1 MQMRLM
7 FGQVK
12 MKSNLKCPQLNKKIL
27 WDPTK
32 SLQLKWIILES
43 RTDVERE
50 YSKEEKRKEIVIELT
65 W

>member
-1 MQMRLM
+1 
-7 FGQVK
+7 
-12 MKSNLKCPQLNKKIL
+12 MKSNLKCPQLNNKSL

>member
-1 MQMRLM
+1 
-7 FGQVK
+7 
-12 MKSNLKCPQLNKKIL
+12 MKSNLNCPQLNNKSL

-50 YSKEEKRKEIVIELT
+50 YHKEEKRKEIFIELT